1 MNGRNA
7 RKRIK
12 HSESTFDSSLEQ
24 EGIREEIE
32 AVAIKRLLAWQF
44 EIAMR
49 KQQKTKQGMAKEL
62 RTSRSQLER
71 LLDPHHVSV
80 SLGTITRAAR
90 VLGKRIIVRVADS
103 KAAKRAR
110 P

>member
-1 MNGRNA
+1 MNGRKA
-7 RKRIK
+7 RKRIN
-12 HSESTFDSSLEQ
+12 HSGSTFDSSLEQ
-24 EGIREEIE
+24 KGIREEIE
-32 AVAIKRLLAWQF
+32 AVAIKQLLAWQF
-44 EIAMR
+44 ANAMR

-62 RTSRSQLER
+62 RSQLER